1 MLESKLSMVEV
12 MLEGVNA
19 KRRRRRHVRMARVS
33 ILRRLILGDGV
44 SVPFGG
50 R

>member
-1 MLESKLSMVEV
+1 

-19 KRRRRRHVRMARVS
+19 KRRRRRQVRMARVS
-33 ILRRLILGDGV
+33 ILRRWILEEEEEV
-44 SVPFGG
+44 RVPFGG

>member
-1 MLESKLSMVEV
+1 

-19 KRRRRRHVRMARVS
+19 KRRRRRQVRMARVS
-33 ILRRLILGDGV
+33 ILRRWILEEEEV
-44 SVPFGG
+44 RVPFGG